1 VSDFKVFKF
10 GGASVKDA
18 PAIQHIVQQILPN
31 FKAEPLLIVVS
42 AMGKTTNALEDIV
55 KNHAKGDTHKA
66 QTLLQSLKNNHYAIL
81 DQLFEDKSAE
91 IYNALND
98 TFVEIEWVL
107 EEAPSEN
114 FDYMYDQIVSVGEL
128 VSTKILAAYLNQCFL
143 KSTWLDARDVVATDN
158 NYREAGILWDKTA
171 KNASEKLVPL
181 LHKGGFV
188 VTQGFIGSSS
198 ENFTTTLGR
207 EGSDYSAAIFAHV
220 IAAKSMTIWKDVPGV
235 LNADPRIY
243 KKAVQLHQ
251 ISFDEAAEMTYYGAT
266 VIHPR
271 TIQPLKAKNIPL
283 YVRSFLDLNAAG
295 TEISDF
301 QDISY
306 PPIITFEKKQ
316 VLLTFSRK
324 DFSFVLESHI
334 SHLFKAFDEGHIFVN
349 LVRTNGRFFL
359 VSVTHSERLASV
371 IEKLSADYQVV
382 QTNDLELITIRHPK
396 KAVVNGFKKDKTLY
410 WEETVNG
417 MMTQILVG

>member
-18 PAIQHIVQQILPN
+18 PAIQHIVQHILSN

-55 KNHAKGDTHKA
+55 KNHAKGDTNTAHE
-66 QTLLQSLKNNHYAIL
+66 LLQSLKNSHYAIL
-81 DQLFEDKSAE
+81 DQLFENKSAE
-91 IYNALND
+91 IYNSLND

-107 EEAPSEN
+107 EEAPAEN

-128 VSTKILAAYLNQCFL
+128 LSTKILAAYLNKCQL

-158 NYREAGILWDKTA
+158 NYREAGILWEKTA
-171 KNASEKLVPL
+171 KNAAEKLIPL
-181 LHKGGFV
+181 LNKGGFV
-188 VTQGFIGSSS
+188 VTQGFIGSTS

-235 LNADPRIY
+235 LNADPRVY

-283 YVRSFLDLNAAG
+283 YVRSFLDLNAVG
-295 TEISDF
+295 TEIADF
-301 QDISY
+301 QQLIY

-316 VLLTFSRK
+316 TLLTFRRK
-324 DFSFVLESHI
+324 DFSFVLESHL
-334 SHLFKAFDEGHIFVN
+334 SDLFKVFDEGHIFVN
-349 LVRTNGRFFL
+349 LLRTGGRFFL
-359 VSVTHSERLASV
+359 ASVTHTERLASI
-371 IEKLSADYQVV
+371 IEKLSADYTIE
-382 QTNDLELITIRHPK
+382 QTDGLELITIRYPK
-396 KAVVNGFKKDKTLY
+396 KSVINTFKKDKTLY

-417 MMTQILVG
+417 TMTQILVG

>member
-1 VSDFKVFKF
+1 VFKVFKF
-10 GGASVKDA
+10 GGASIKDA
-18 PAIQHIVQQILPN
+18 PAIQHIVQHILPN
-31 FKAEPLLIVVS
+31 FKAESLVIVVS

-55 KNHAKGDTHKA
+55 KNHAKGDANKA
-66 QTLLQSLKNNHYAIL
+66 QALLQTLKNSHYAIL

-91 IYNALND
+91 IYNSLND

-107 EEAPSEN
+107 EEAPAEN

-128 VSTKILAAYLNQCFL
+128 VATKILAAYLNQCNL

-171 KNASEKLVPL
+171 KNASEKLIPL
-181 LHKGGFV
+181 LNKGGFV
-188 VTQGFIGSSS
+188 VTQGFIGSTS

-235 LNADPRIY
+235 LNADPRVY
-243 KKAVQLHQ
+243 KKAIQLNQ

-283 YVRSFLDLNAAG
+283 YVRSFLDLNAVG
-295 TEISDF
+295 TEIADF
-301 QDISY
+301 KDIIY

-316 VLLTFSRK
+316 TLLTFRRK
-324 DFSFVLESHI
+324 DFSFVLESHL
-334 SHLFKAFDEGHIFVN
+334 SDLFKAFDEGHIFVN
-349 LVRTNGRFFL
+349 LLRTSGRFFL
-359 VSVTHSERLASV
+359 ASVTHTERLALV
-371 IEKLSADYQVV
+371 IEQLNADYMIKE
-382 QTNDLELITIRHPK
+382 TNGLELITIRHPK
-396 KAVVNGFKKDKTLY
+396 KSVINAFKKDKILY